1 QYTAD
6 TLPDRRIAGIERL
19 EEPTVHFQPEASPIP
34 EAVTTHKSEG
44 KRRIASSA
52 EPVGG
57 QLDLPISELEADPPR
72 PNRKLLLSLSVS
84 NGRQQDESDKRSEER
99 RVGKEC
105 RYR

>member
-1 QYTAD
+1 M
-6 TLPDRRIAGIERL
+6 
-19 EEPTVHFQPEASPIP
+19 
-34 EAVTTHKSEG
+34 TTHKSEG

-84 NGRQQDESDKRSEER
+84 NGRQQDESDKQYDEAPQGLAHLNSFSQRKRCER
-99 RVGKEC
+99 VIDGC
-105 RYR
+105 FS